1 MRFVSARNAAS
12 EITTTSLAKSV
23 IFHDVSSPKRSV
35 RISNFMQN
43 DGDMRDG
50 DGDMRDGD
58 GAIVGGEDASQ
69 SKVGLWLGSNPA
81 KSHKNGSGIILV
93 PPMIQYTNK
102 IRNCV
107 SNLIL
112 KH

>member
-1 MRFVSARNAAS
+1 
-12 EITTTSLAKSV
+12 
-23 IFHDVSSPKRSV
+23 
-35 RISNFMQN
+35 MQN
-43 DGDMRDG
+43 

-69 SKVGLWLGSNPA
+69 SKVGLWLGSNSA
-81 KSHKNGSGIILV
+81 KSHKNRSGVMLV
-93 PPMIQYTNK
+93 PPMIQYTEK
-102 IRNCV
+102 IRNRA

>member
-1 MRFVSARNAAS
+1 MSVVNLGNTAS
-12 EITTTSLAKSV
+12 EITTTSFAKSV

-43 DGDMRDG
+43 